1 MNIYTDTNSPFPSQV
16 VSDAEKASLE
26 YGEQVAQA
34 IEQEW
39 FSQGRVS
46 GNRYLTNWNNFH
58 QLRLYAR
65 GEQSIQKYK
74 DELAING
81 DLSYLNLDWKPV
93 PILSKFVDIVVNGIS
108 SKSYDIKAYAQ
119 DPESIKKRTEYASKI
134 YEDML
139 SKEYL
144 ENLKQT
150 LGLDLYQSPSKDIIP
165 ENREELEL
173 HMQLSYKQSVE
184 IAEEEAISSVFA
196 QNKYDL
202 IRRRLN
208 MDLVTCGIAA
218 AKTSFNV
225 ANGVTVDYVD
235 PAYMIYSYTEDPNFE
250 DIYYVGE
257 IKAITIPELK
267 KEFPHISEEELKRIQ
282 AQPGNRSYITG
293 WGDYDANTVQVLY
306 FDYKTYHNQVFKIKQ
321 TDQGLIKAIEKP
333 DTFNPEPNE
342 NFERVGRSIEVLYS
356 GAKVLGTNTM
366 LKWELAQ
373 NMSRP
378 FADTTKVKMNYA
390 ICAPRMYKGRI
401 ESIVSKC
408 TGFADMIQLTH
419 LKLQQVIS
427 RMVPDGVYLDMD
439 GLSEVDL
446 GNGTNYNPAEA
457 LNMYFQTG
465 SIVGRSLTQEGDMN
479 PGKVPIQEL
488 QSGSGNAKIS
498 SLIQTYQYYL
508 QMIRDVTGLNEA
520 RDGSLPDRNTLVGL
534 QKLAANASNVA
545 TRHIV
550 QSSLFLTL
558 KLAENISLKVADAL
572 EFPLTKSS
580 LQNSIST
587 YNIKTLEEVVNLN
600 LHDFG
605 IFLELEPDEEE
616 KQQLESNIQIALQA
630 KNIDVEDAIDLR
642 SIKNLKLANQML
654 KVKRKEK
661 AKQDQAAQQANIAA
675 QSQAQAAAAEKTA
688 MAEVQKQQA
697 ISGANVEYEKAKSQ
711 FEIERMQIQAQLKK
725 QEMQMQH
732 QFDMQLKQVEE
743 EQAQLEQNIQV
754 ALQAGGIDLEDAIDL
769 RQIRNL
775 KLANQMLK
783 VKRRQK
789 AKQDQANQ
797 QANIQAQAQAQA
809 ETAEKTAMAEVQK
822 QQAISGA
829 NVEYEK
835 AKSEFEKDRMQ
846 LQSQL
851 DQQKMMQQ
859 HKNDMELKQL
869 EVQQQQ
875 QKEKEIEDRKDK
887 RIKMEGTQQS
897 KMIQQRQTDSPAID
911 FEAES
916 GLDMSPFM

>member
-1 MNIYTDTNSPFPSQV
+1 MNIYSDTNSPFPSQV

-26 YGEQVAQA
+26 YGKQVAQA

-39 FSQGRVS
+39 FNQGRTS

-58 QLRLYAR
+58 QLRTYAR

-81 DLSYLNLDWKPV
+81 DLSYLNLDWIPV

-108 SKSYDIKAYAQ
+108 SKTYDIKAYAQ
-119 DPESIKKRTEYASKI
+119 DPESIKKRTNYASKI
-134 YEDML
+134 YEDMVA
-139 SKEYL
+139 SEYL
-144 ENLKQT
+144 DKLSQT
-150 LGLDLYQSPSKDIIP
+150 LGLDLYQSPLKDIIP
-165 ENREELEL
+165 ETSDELEL

-184 IAEEEAISSVFA
+184 IAEEEAISTVLA

-218 AKTSFNV
+218 AKTSFNT

-235 PAYMIYSYTEDPNFE
+235 PAYMVYSYTEDPNFE

-257 IKAITIPELK
+257 LKSISLSELK
-267 KEFPHISEEELKRIQ
+267 KEFPHITDKELERIQ
-282 AQPGNRSYITG
+282 AMPGNRSYITG
-293 WGDYDANTVQVLY
+293 WGDYDVNTVQVLY

-321 TDQGLIKAIEKP
+321 TDQGLMKAIEKP
-333 DTFNPEPNE
+333 DTFNPPENE
-342 NFERVGRSIEVLYS
+342 MFERVSRSIEVLYS
-356 GAKVLGTNTM
+356 GAKVLGTDTM
-366 LKWELAQ
+366 LKWELAE

-378 FADTTKVKMNYA
+378 YADTTKVKMNYA

-439 GLSEVDL
+439 GLAEVDL

-479 PGKVPIQEL
+479 AGKVPIQEL

-558 KLAENISLKVADAL
+558 KLAENISLKIADAL

-587 YNIKTLEEVVNLN
+587 YNVKTLKEVVNLN

-616 KQQLESNIQIALQA
+616 KQQLEANIQIALQA

-642 SIKNLKLANQML
+642 QIKNLKLANQML
-654 KVKRKEK
+654 KVKRK
-661 AKQDQAAQQANIAA
+661 
-675 QSQAQAAAAEKTA
+675 
-688 MAEVQKQQA
+688 
-697 ISGANVEYEKAKSQ
+697 
-711 FEIERMQIQAQLKK
+711 
-725 QEMQMQH
+725 
-732 QFDMQLKQVEE
+732 
-743 EQAQLEQNIQV
+743 
-754 ALQAGGIDLEDAIDL
+754 
-769 RQIRNL
+769 
-775 KLANQMLK
+775 
-783 VKRRQK
+783 QK

-809 ETAEKTAMAEVQK
+809 QTAEKTAMAEVQK

-846 LQSQL
+846 LQAQL

-859 HKNDMELKQL
+859 HKNDMELAKLQ
-869 EVQQQQ
+869 EQGTTSREQQR
-875 QKEKEIEDRKDK
+875 EKAKDK

-897 KMIQQRQTDSPAID
+897 KMISQRKNDSNPINFELEGKQTMGVPN
-911 FEAES
+911 
-916 GLDMSPFM
+916 P